1 MALPSPVLDH
11 VVIDVRDRMDE
22 AMRRFAALGFQLTPR
37 GRHTLGSVNH
47 LAMFTTDYLEL
58 LGFDEGGATRLEIAR
73 FPAGLNGLVFKTTDA
88 EAVHRD
94 AEAAGL
100 PVLPVQAFSRPV
112 ALDGATRDAR
122 FRTTRLDPAK
132 VAIGRVYFC
141 EHLTPELV
149 WRPEWRAHPNGA
161 CAITR
166 MVVATADPPRTA
178 LLFGDLFGGDSVSER
193 DGRQVVAAG
202 TAEVELT
209 QPNTVAAEFGEAAA
223 KPAGRAE
230 YMAALG
236 IRVRSL
242 RDATQRLS
250 SVPGV
255 RVEPRR
261 VLVPASAAF
270 NTAIVFSE

>member
-11 VVIDVRDRMDE
+11 VVIDVRDRIDE
-22 AMRRFAALGFQLTPR
+22 AMRCFAALGFQLTPR

-94 AEAAGL
+94 AERAGL

-112 ALDGATRDAR
+112 ALDGTTRDAR

-166 MVVATADPPRTA
+166 LVVATADPPRTA
-178 LLFGDLFGGDSVSER
+178 LLFRDLFGGDSVSER

-242 RDATQRLS
+242 RDAAQRLS

-261 VLVPASAAF
+261 VLVPASTAF